1 MKWFRILFIFIWRIW
16 FYILVIVPIII
27 LLPALLITTSKE
39 KWYKNTYKIGRFWAK
54 IILFGMGFYPKV
66 KYNAKL
72 KKNESYMLTANHTSM
87 IDIMMMIYVS
97 KNPFVFIGKE
107 ELAKLPVFGIVYRR
121 SCILV
126 DRKNPR
132 SRKKAFEEAQRRLKN
147 GTSICIFP
155 EGGVP
160 RDITKKL
167 DEFKDG
173 AFRLSIEHQIPIVPI
188 SFPDSKTHFR
198 YEFLTGKPGVLH
210 AFVHP
215 MIHTKGLEL
224 NLANRKML
232 KQKTAEVISSKLTW

>member
-1 MKWFRILFIFIWRIW
+1 MKWYGKILIFIWRIW
-16 FYILVIVPIII
+16 FYLLVIVPIIV

-39 KWYKNTYKIGRFWAK
+39 KWYKYTYSIGRLWSK
-54 IILFGMGFYPKV
+54 IVLYGMGFYPKII
-66 KYNAKL
+66 YNAKL
-72 KKNESYMLTANHTSM
+72 QQGESYMLTANHTSM
-87 IDIMMMIYVS
+87 IDIMMMIHVS
-97 KNPFVFIGKE
+97 KHPFVFIGKK
-107 ELAKLPVFGIVYRR
+107 ELAKLPIFGLVYRR

-160 RDITKKL
+160 TDITKKL

-188 SFPDSKTHFR
+188 SFPDNKTHFR
-198 YEFLTGKPGVLH
+198 YEFFTGKPGQLR
-210 AFVHP
+210 AYVHELIP
-215 MIHTKGLEL
+215 TKGLEL
-224 NLANRKML
+224 NLANRKLL
-232 KQKTAEVISSKLTW
+232 KQKTAEKISSKLDW